1 MSSELATVKAIDH
14 VAGKWLQ
21 YREMR
26 DNRDALDKQ
35 IDKLEQELREAVGD
49 AHEATIF
56 GEVVVTNKPVNTF
69 RTKEFS
75 NDNPVLFKEFTKP
88 VLKDEFDVEAFK
100 AAHPNLFTQYQSR
113 QFRVKRA

>member
-1 MSSELATVKAIDH
+1 MSQELDKVKAIDH

-35 IDKLEQELREAVGD
+35 ISKLEQELREAVGD
-49 AHEATIF
+49 ATEATIF
-56 GEVVVTNKPVNTF
+56 GETVVTNKPVNTF
-69 RTKEFS
+69 RAKEFAA
-75 NDNPVLFKEFTKP
+75 DNPVLFKEFTRP
-88 VLKDEFDVEAFK
+88 VLKDEFDVDAFK